1 MDQKVITGDC
11 INCESTFGL
20 QYYVELTS
28 AELPTFCPFCGEPIE
43 DINEEYIDEDESYE
57 DDENWDE

>member
-1 MDQKVITGDC
+1 MDQKIVTGDC

-20 QYYVELTS
+20 QYYRELAS
-28 AELPTFCPFCGEPIE
+28 AEFPSYCPFCGEPIE

-57 DDENWDE
+57 DNENWDE